1 MEPINK
7 KLWMRVKREAD
18 MVYKKHSAYK
28 SGWIVKRY
36 KELGGKFRR
45 MSKALDA
52 RPLAR
57 WFAEDWRNQHGT
69 TGYEHKND
77 VYRPTRRVT
86 RRTPKTHRELSTRQ
100 IKRATREKS
109 RTGRVRRF

>member
-1 MEPINK
+1 MEPTNE
-7 KLWMRVKREAD
+7 KLWARVKREAD
-18 MVYKKHSAYK
+18 NIYKKHSAYK
-28 SGWIVKRY
+28 SGWMVKRY

-45 MSKALDA
+45 APNKPDA

-86 RRTPKTHRELSTRQ
+86 RKTPKTHRELSARR
-100 IKRATREKS
+100 IRRVAREKS